1 VLSAAAARRLALLG
15 LASFLAVGGA
25 GAAIAVRTAD
35 ASQRRDVL
43 LSHAHWFVDG
53 NTSLRIGPKQ
63 LATLVALRDGQLV
76 GDRAAFRKLLA
87 QRFPARAAQN
97 AQLRIVGER
106 VEVAPSAPARSLDLQ
121 ETLASLLREPAQ
133 QAHRVHF
140 DWKPSEVTTSELRQ
154 LGIRSLVSQFTTNY
168 PPGEARVI
176 NIKRAAQLLDGTI
189 IPAGASFS
197 MNDALGQRTL
207 ERGFVPAPMIA
218 GGRLVDSVGGGI
230 SQVAT
235 TIYNAAF
242 FAGLDLVEHTPHS
255 FYIDRYPIGREATI
269 SWGGPEL
276 VFRNDWNAAVLM
288 KLSATDTAITV
299 RLYSSLLGRRVET
312 TTGTPTRWIAP
323 AMREVLDASL
333 SPGSRVIV
341 QQPGGRGFTVEY
353 TRRVYR
359 QQKLLRDEH
368 FRTRYDAQ
376 DGIVRV
382 GVASLEP
389 R

>member
-63 LATLVALRDGQLV
+63 LATLVALREGQLV
-76 GDRAAFRKLLA
+76 VDRGAFRKLLT
-87 QRFPARAAQN
+87 QRFPARRARN
-97 AQLRIVGER
+97 AQLRIDGER
-106 VEVAPSAPARSLDLQ
+106 VQVVPGTAARSLDLQ
-121 ETLASLLREPAQ
+121 ETLASLLRESAQ

-140 DWKPSEVTTSELRQ
+140 DWKPSEVTTRELRQ
-154 LGIRSLVSQFTTNY
+154 LSVHSLVSQFTTNY
-168 PPGEARVI
+168 PPGEPRVI

-189 IPAGASFS
+189 IPAGARFS
-197 MNDALGQRTL
+197 MNDALGERTL
-207 ERGFVPAPMIA
+207 EKGFVPAPMIA

-255 FYIDRYPIGREATI
+255 FYIDRYPMGREATI

-276 VFRNDWNAAVLM
+276 VFRNDWKAAVLM
-288 KLSATDTAITV
+288 KLRATDTAITV

-341 QQPGGRGFTVEY
+341 QQPGGPGFTVDY

-359 QQKLLRDEH
+359 QQKLLRDQH

-376 DGIVRV
+376 DGIVHV
-382 GVASLEP
+382 GAASLEP